1 MTGHQSLDVLIVG
14 AGFSGVY
21 QLHKLRKAGFSVQLF
36 EAGSG
41 LGGIWYWNCYPGA
54 RADSDFSVYQYSI
67 EELWKGWTWKEKFPG
82 QQELIDY
89 FQYVDKKLDLSR
101 DISFN
106 TRVTSASF
114 DTPTSRWT
122 VFTDTGVVVKPRFFI
137 LCTGFAAKRLFPDI
151 PGLDT
156 FRGTM
161 YHTSL
166 WPRDGVD
173 MAGKRIGVIGTGAS
187 GVQVIQEVGPT
198 ASHLTVFQRTPS
210 LALPLNQSPVSVAAQ
225 TKMKKEMYPVIFK
238 RRLQTFLG
246 FQYDRLNSGVFDL
259 TPEERYLLFEDLW
272 SKGGFYPVFGSCND
286 IITDAKANDE
296 VYAFWRKKVHERV
309 RDPEMQRKLAPEKSP
324 HPFGTKYNSLE
335 QSYYEIFNQ
344 PNVDLIDLNDN
355 PIVEVVPEGVKT
367 RDGVVHEFDI
377 LVLATGF
384 DAVTGSIS
392 AIDIKGID
400 GVSIGDRWKKGLS
413 TYLGMTVPGYP
424 NMFFQ
429 YGPHG
434 PTAFCNGP
442 TCAVSLQSTQFLSNA
457 NPSQEVQGDWIM
469 DCLSYLRRNN
479 YAHIDATQEAS
490 EGWYKRVAD
499 LWSAGL
505 FDRAKSWYTGANV
518 PGKRVEPLNFAGGLP
533 LYVSL
538 IQESARGGYTGFTL
552 TPVTADAE
560 AKL

>member
-1 MTGHQSLDVLIVG
+1 MTGQQNLDVLIVG

-21 QLHKLRKAGFSVQLF
+21 QLHELRKAGFSVQLF

-54 RADSDFSVYQYSI
+54 RVDSDFSIYQYSI

-82 QQELIDY
+82 QQELVDY
-89 FQYVDKKLDLSR
+89 FHYVDKKLDLSR

-122 VFTDTGVVVKPRFFI
+122 VFTDTGVIVKPRFFI

-166 WPRDGVD
+166 WPKDGVD
-173 MAGKRIGVIGTGAS
+173 MAGQRIGVIGTGAS
-187 GVQVIQEVGPT
+187 GVQVIQEVGPI
-198 ASHLTVFQRTPS
+198 ASHLSVFQRTPN
-210 LALPLNQSPVSVAAQ
+210 LALPMNQSPATVAAQ

-286 IITDAKANDE
+286 IITNAKANDE

-400 GVSIGDRWKKGLS
+400 GVSIGDKWKKGLS

-424 NMFFQ
+424 NLFFP

-442 TCAVSLQSTQFLSNA
+442 TCA
-457 NPSQEVQGDWIM
+457 EVQGDWII
-469 DCLSYLRRNN
+469 DCLIYLRQNN

-552 TPVTADAE
+552 TPVTTDVE